1 MTSDRPDGRGG
12 RYLQYVLAG
21 VTAFDAVA
29 LAVFASQAAAEGRRH
44 GSPASGLAAV
54 LASTPCLVILT
65 VVAVGALVLF
75 VRGRRPI
82 ASGLVALAALALVEH
97 TQSALSSGHERTF
110 FVGGAALA
118 GWLMGLAFAAQIPAA
133 TAGAWDAALA
143 EAGAVAGIAAPY
155 VEAGLSKLTTSGLF
169 WADATVLRS
178 AILSTHPV
186 DDSSPL
192 ALYARVV
199 VDNGGVARALSVATL
214 VIQLGAVA
222 YVVGP
227 RLRMVWGALLLSFHV
242 NVALLSQSI
251 FYVQSC
257 VLLMAFSFPWGRI
270 LRKKRPMPPALAL
283 APDATRAATLRVARW
298 VTVAVAAAWL
308 MRSLGALAP

>member
-1 MTSDRPDGRGG
+1 
-12 RYLQYVLAG
+12 
-21 VTAFDAVA
+21 
-29 LAVFASQAAAEGRRH
+29 
-44 GSPASGLAAV
+44 
-54 LASTPCLVILT
+54 
-65 VVAVGALVLF
+65 
-75 VRGRRPI
+75 
-82 ASGLVALAALALVEH
+82 
-97 TQSALSSGHERTF
+97 
-110 FVGGAALA
+110 
-118 GWLMGLAFAAQIPAA
+118 
-133 TAGAWDAALA
+133 
-143 EAGAVAGIAAPY
+143 
-155 VEAGLSKLTTSGLF
+155 
-169 WADATVLRS
+169 
-178 AILSTHPV
+178 V